1 MRPLV
6 VITHVSNCIV
16 MTIIIIYVYIYIWYM
31 CDICNCSYWY
41 MQLIYATDICNCSI
55 FVHDDVIKW
64 KHFPRYW
71 LFVRG
76 IPRSPMN
83 SPHKGQWRGAL
94 MFSLICAW
102 RNDWVNNREA
112 GDLRRHRAHYDVT
125 VMWLLVQKLVF
136 LVERKKSSWQG
147 SSLSRA
153 ALWSTLG
160 WGLLSQFPPFRY
172 FPNFS
177 PLSKYTLIVKYRV
190 YIWQVSPQLSCGDT
204 C

>member
-16 MTIIIIYVYIYIWYM
+16 MTIIIIYVYIYMIYV
-31 CDICNCSYWY
+31 WY
-41 MQLIYATDICNCSI
+41 MQLLVLIYATDICNWYMQLLNLRAWWRHQMETFSALLAI
-55 FVHDDVIKW
+55 
-64 KHFPRYW
+64 
-71 LFVRG
+71 LG

-172 FPNFS
+172 FPKFS